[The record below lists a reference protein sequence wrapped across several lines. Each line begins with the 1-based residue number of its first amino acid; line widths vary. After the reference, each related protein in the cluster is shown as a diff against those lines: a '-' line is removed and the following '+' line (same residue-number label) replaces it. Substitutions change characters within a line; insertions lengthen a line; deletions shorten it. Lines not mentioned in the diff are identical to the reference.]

1 MNADDTDTVTLQIE
15 LPKAMLEQL
24 EFLTRATGRG
34 PSRLAQDAL
43 GPYLAFEAEQLA
55 KIQRG
60 IREADA
66 GQFATA
72 EAKEAVFNRYRAH
85 RSERAG

>member
-1 MNADDTDTVTLQIE
+1 MSETDNEILHIRI
-15 LPKAMLEQL
+15 PKAMLEQM
-24 EFLTRATGRG
+24 ERLTQATGRD

-55 KIQRG
+55 KIERG

-72 EAKEAVFNRYRAH
+72 EEKEAAFNRYRAY
-85 RSERAG
+85 RSEQAG

>member
-1 MNADDTDTVTLQIE
+1 MSETDTDTRILQLRI
-15 LPKAMLEQL
+15 PKTMMEQL
-24 EFLTRATGRG
+24 ERLTQATGRD

-55 KIQRG
+55 KIERG
-60 IREADA
+60 IRQADA

-72 EAKEAVFNRYRAH
+72 EEKDAVFNRYRAY
-85 RSERAG
+85 RSERIG